1 MEKAAISVRQLAEQL
16 GISLPKAYEL
26 AKQPRFP
33 SIRIGNRIVIPKD
46 SFQKWLIVNS
56 SR

>member
-1 MEKAAISVRQLAEQL
+1 MEKATISVRQLAEQL
-16 GISLPKAYEL
+16 GVSLPKAYEL
-26 AKQPRFP
+26 AKQPGFP

-46 SFQKWLIVNS
+46 AFQEWLIVNS

>member
-1 MEKAAISVRQLAEQL
+1 MEKATISVRQLAEQL
-16 GISLPKAYEL
+16 GDSLPKAYEL
-26 AKQPRFP
+26 AKQPGFP

-46 SFQKWLIVNS
+46 AFQEWLIVNS